1 MDERLGN
8 TYDTKVS
15 VLPSTYRQA
24 AIIALFFAVGL
35 AIYGG
40 SLRNEFVS
48 WDDSFLIVENPIVS
62 SISSDTIK
70 KAFTSYDPELYIPL
84 TFLTYQVDHKIGGG
98 TPLPFHLGN
107 LILHVLNSLLVA
119 WFLFLMIESGWLAI
133 ALGLLF
139 LVHPLNSEAVLWASA
154 RKDVLSTFF
163 FLSSTVAYLRYR
175 ARGISKLLWL
185 SVGLFFLGLLS
196 KVMVVTLPIV
206 LVLLDELQGRKRDK
220 SMILDKIPYAIL
232 AIIFGV
238 VAIFG
243 KTGVLVS
250 STFTQKILMAAKSS
264 VFYLQKFLWPSG
276 LSVVYPYTKSISFTS
291 PDFYISVFI
300 MFAIGIGMIFFWN
313 RKRAVSIGF
322 CFSFITLTPTFIN
335 FAKGGD
341 VYFASDRYA
350 YIPMIGFLA
359 IAGVLAA
366 SWFEHAYTVRMISL
380 RKRCLAAGFLALIVL
395 FGFLSMKQS
404 SVWRSSTPL
413 YEHALSLYPDS
424 RAMHNN
430 LGMEQMLSGD
440 VDGSILSFNRA
451 LALSPDP
458 KTKVNL
464 AAAFVR
470 KNRLADAEVIYRDIL
485 RLDSAFAEAEYGLGN
500 IEQKRGNTSLAV
512 QHYRKAIEI
521 DPDYF
526 NAYNNLGAVYL
537 QLGDYAHAIE
547 ILEKSIELKPEF
559 VESSYNLAL
568 ALIQQ
573 KQIGRAEGILRS
585 VVKINPGDA
594 DALAHL
600 ATLLYDRQSI
610 DAAAEHLQKAL
621 LVDSSNPVAVDLVLR
636 MKKDGYVR

>member
-1 MDERLGN
+1 MN
-8 TYDTKVS
+8 AF
-15 VLPSTYRQA
+15 PSAYRQA
-24 AIIALFFAVGL
+24 VIVTLFFAV
-35 AIYGG
+35 AVAVYGG

-48 WDDSFLIVENPIVS
+48 WDDSFLIVENPIVTS
-62 SISSDTIK
+62 MSKDTIK
-70 KAFTSYDPELYIPL
+70 QAFMSYDPELYIPL
-84 TFLTYQVDHKIGGG
+84 TFLTYQADYKIGGG
-98 TPLPFHLGN
+98 APLPFHLGN

-119 WFLFLMIESGWLAI
+119 WLLFLMIESGWLSI
-133 ALGLLF
+133 GLGLLF
-139 LVHPLNSEAVLWASA
+139 MVHPLNSEAVLWASA

-163 FLSSTVAYLRYR
+163 FLSSTISYLSYR
-175 ARGISKLLWL
+175 TKGKGRLLWL
-185 SVGLFFLGLLS
+185 SIGFFFLGLLS
-196 KVMVVTLPIV
+196 KVMVVTLPVI
-206 LVLLDELQGRKRDK
+206 LLFIDELQRRPRNT

-232 AIIFGV
+232 AIIFGI

-243 KTGVLVS
+243 KTSVLES
-250 STFTQKILMAAKSS
+250 STYIQKALMAAKSS
-264 VFYLQKFLWPSG
+264 VFYLQKFLWPSD
-276 LSVVYPYTKSISFTS
+276 LSVVYPYTKTIGFSSL
-291 PDFYISVFI
+291 DFCIPVLFI
-300 MFAIGIGMIFFWN
+300 LAICIGMALLWN
-313 RKRAVSIGF
+313 RKRTVSFGLLF
-322 CFSFITLTPTFIN
+322 FFITLTPTFIN
-335 FAKGGD
+335 FSKGGD

-350 YIPMIGFLA
+350 YIPMIGLFLVVG
-359 IAGVLAA
+359 ILAA
-366 SWFEHAYTVRMISL
+366 AWLEHAYTVRMIAFRQRSL
-380 RKRCLAAGFLALIVL
+380 TLGFLALVAC
-395 FGFLSMKQS
+395 FGFLSLRQS
-404 SVWRSSTPL
+404 AVWRNSTAL

-430 LGMEQMLSGD
+430 LGMEQMLSGE
-440 VDGSILSFNRA
+440 VDASILSFNRA

-470 KNRLADAEVIYRDIL
+470 KNRLSDAEAMYDDIL
-485 RLDSAFAEAEYGLGN
+485 KSDPDFAEAEYGLGN
-500 IEQKRGNTSLAV
+500 VWQKRGDFSRAV
-512 QHYRKAIEI
+512 QHYRKAIDI

-537 QLGDYAHAIE
+537 QLGDYANAVK

-568 ALIQQ
+568 ALIQL
-573 KQIGRAEGILRS
+573 KQMERAEGILQD
-585 VVKINPGDA
+585 VVEINPGDA

>member
-1 MDERLGN
+1 M
-8 TYDTKVS
+8 S
-15 VLPSTYRQA
+15 VLPSTFRRA
-24 AIIALFFAVGL
+24 AIAALFFAVGL
-35 AIYGG
+35 VIYGG

-62 SISSDTIK
+62 SMSKDAIRQ
-70 KAFTSYDPELYIPL
+70 AFTSYDPELYIPL

-98 TPLPFHLGN
+98 GPLPFHLGN
-107 LILHVLNSLLVA
+107 LILHILNSLLVA
-119 WFLFLMIESGWLAI
+119 WLLFLMINSGWLAV

-139 LVHPLNSEAVLWASA
+139 MVHPLNSEAVLWASA

-163 FLSSTVAYLRYR
+163 FLSSTISYLRYR
-175 ARGISKLLWL
+175 TRGGERLLWI

-196 KVMVVTLPIV
+196 KVMVVTLPVV
-206 LVLLDELQGRKRDK
+206 LLLLDELQRRPRKP

-238 VAIFG
+238 VAVFG
-243 KTGVLVS
+243 KTSVLVS
-250 STFTQKILMAAKSS
+250 STYIQKTLMAAKSS
-264 VFYLQKFLWPSG
+264 VFYLQKFLWPSDF
-276 LSVVYPYTKSISFTS
+276 SVVYPYTKIIGFSS
-291 PDFYISVFI
+291 PDFYIPVLI
-300 MFAIGIGMIFFWN
+300 TLAICIAMALLWN
-313 RKRAVSIGF
+313 RKRSVSFGLLLF
-322 CFSFITLTPTFIN
+322 FITLTPTFIN
-335 FAKGGD
+335 FSKGGD

-350 YIPMIGFLA
+350 YIPMMGLLFVVGI
-359 IAGVLAA
+359 LAA
-366 SWFEHAYTVRMISL
+366 SWLENAYTVRMIAFRQRSL
-380 RKRCLAAGFLALIVL
+380 ALGFLAVITC
-395 FGFLSMKQS
+395 FGFLSLKQS
-404 SVWRSSTPL
+404 AVWRNSTAL

-440 VDGSILSFNRA
+440 VDASILSFNRA

-470 KNRLADAEVIYRDIL
+470 KNRLSDAESLYDDIL
-485 RLDSAFAEAEYGLGN
+485 KFDPVFAEAEYGLGN
-500 IEQKRGNTSLAV
+500 IEQKRGNSLPAI

-521 DPDYF
+521 DPVYF

-537 QLGDYAHAIE
+537 QLGDYANAVK
-547 ILEKSIELKPEF
+547 ILEKSIELRPSF

-568 ALIQQ
+568 ALIQL
-573 KQIGRAEGILRS
+573 KQTEKAEEILRD
-585 VVKINPGDA
+585 VVDTNPSDA

-600 ATLLYDRQSI
+600 ATLLYDRDSI
-610 DAAAEHLQKAL
+610 DDAAEHLQKAL
-621 LVDSSNPVAVDLVLR
+621 LIDSGNPAAVDLVLR